1 MIEKLLIICVFVGII
16 HMIETLAYSVRLA
29 GLKTRKLVVALS
41 LFNIIVIVSRTAN
54 MVQAPLTGKLGD
66 AVQSKEDLPVLL
78 HQLQTILI
86 AASIGTIAGAL
97 LIPSFVSIF
106 SRMIS
111 HLEVAGSV
119 PKMMKNIASI
129 HTLEKAKKHVKRPRW
144 IMLSQLRIGGVP
156 KRLLLL
162 NLMATTIYTV
172 GVLSTLYAST
182 LEPTLSK
189 SILMSSGLINGL
201 AMITL
206 AVFVDPQVAILTE
219 KVMKGESTKQSMNK
233 MVGTLVISRLCG
245 TVCAQILL
253 VPAALYIAWICKLI
267 P

>member
-1 MIEKLLIICVFVGII
+1 
-16 HMIETLAYSVRLA
+16 
-29 GLKTRKLVVALS
+29 
-41 LFNIIVIVSRTAN
+41 
-54 MVQAPLTGKLGD
+54 
-66 AVQSKEDLPVLL
+66 
-78 HQLQTILI
+78 QLQTILL

>member
-1 MIEKLLIICVFVGII
+1 MMEKLLIICVFVGII

-78 HQLQTILI
+78 HQLQTILL

-119 PKMMKNIASI
+119 PQMMKNIASI

-156 KRLLLL
+156 EAVAAFEFNGYDHLYSRCSFHSLCF
-162 NLMATTIYTV
+162 YT
-172 GVLSTLYAST
+172 
-182 LEPTLSK
+182 
-189 SILMSSGLINGL
+189 
-201 AMITL
+201 
-206 AVFVDPQVAILTE
+206 
-219 KVMKGESTKQSMNK
+219 
-233 MVGTLVISRLCG
+233 
-245 TVCAQILL
+245 
-253 VPAALYIAWICKLI
+253 
-267 P
+267 